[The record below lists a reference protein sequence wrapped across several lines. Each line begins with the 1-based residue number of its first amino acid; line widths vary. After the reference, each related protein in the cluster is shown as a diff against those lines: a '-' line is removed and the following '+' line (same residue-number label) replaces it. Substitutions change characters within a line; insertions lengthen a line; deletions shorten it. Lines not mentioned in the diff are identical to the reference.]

1 MHLGCVRVY
10 VSISITH
17 TLNPY
22 VYLKLKVIFWLT
34 YATLFILNKEMD
46 WIALSFFGLDL
57 VLNKE
62 FGLRMVFNI
71 RYLC

>member
-1 MHLGCVRVY
+1 MHLGCEREY

-22 VYLKLKVIFWLT
+22 VYLKLKVIVWLT

-46 WIALSFFGLDL
+46 YFTLTLLIQAKFK
-57 VLNKE
+57 N
-62 FGLRMVFNI
+62 
-71 RYLC
+71 